1 MNTDIFTG
9 MYLLEAKEALHNEGV
24 TNYRIVVTAPP
35 RQTDREPDDYDR
47 VISVD
52 LKADPPQVLV
62 CKT

>member
-1 MNTDIFTG
+1 MNTDKFTG
-9 MYLLEAKEALHNEGV
+9 MYLWEVKEALHNEGI
-24 TNYRIVVTAPP
+24 TNYSIVVTAPP

-52 LKADPPQVLV
+52 LNINPPRILV